1 MDLLKVGDYMNNH
14 PVTFTADMTVEL
26 AADRL
31 TISNQTGGPV
41 VDEHNKVIGF
51 LSEQDCLALMLKS
64 TYHDQQ
70 VAHVRDIMQTEVLS
84 VKAYDGIIDLAQT
97 MLKLKPKL
105 YPVVDDNNQLL
116 GIISR
121 SHVLAAIDKEMNSHY
136 RKAV

>member
-41 VDEHNKVIGF
+41 VDEQNKVIGF

-105 YPVVDDNNQLL
+105 YPVVDDNNHLL

>member
-14 PVTFTADMTVEL
+14 PVTFTADMTLEL

-41 VDEHNKVIGF
+41 VDDHNKVIGF
-51 LSEQDCLALMLKS
+51 LSEQDCLSLMLKS

-84 VKAYDGIIDLAQT
+84 VKPYDGIIDLAQM

-105 YPVVDDNNQLL
+105 YPVVDDNNLLL

-121 SHVLAAIDKEMNSHY
+121 SHVLAALDKEMNSHY

>member
-14 PVTFTADMTVEL
+14 PVTFTADMTLEL

-41 VDEHNKVIGF
+41 VDDHNKVIGF

-84 VKAYDGIIDLAQT
+84 VKPYDGIIDLAQM

-121 SHVLAAIDKEMNSHY
+121 SHVLAALDKEMNSHY

>member
-14 PVTFTADMTVEL
+14 PVTFTPDMTVEL

-51 LSEQDCLALMLKS
+51 LSEQDCLALLLKAA
-64 TYHDQQ
+64 YHDQQ
-70 VAHVRDIMQTEVLS
+70 VAHVRDIMQAEVLS
-84 VKAYDGIIDLAQT
+84 VKPYDGIIDLAQT

-105 YPVVDDNNQLL
+105 YPVVDDNNHLL
-116 GIISR
+116 GIIGR
-121 SHVLAAIDKEMNSHY
+121 SHVLAALDKEMNSHY